1 MTELER
7 VLDDLVAA
15 APVGQRSWNDVVAR
29 ARRPR
34 RRRVVATVAAAALIT
49 LLVAAPPFSLGSRL
63 RGLFGGTPVDV
74 KRLSPLDL
82 QHMSAISAGFNPR
95 VPASK
100 QEQLTRLK
108 AASLRQIATRDG
120 RAYFVA
126 KWKRGGLCTAVGDV
140 GKPDLF
146 GAIACAPDFP
156 SSRRVLDETV
166 FHGGTPGVDDH
177 VWRLEGFAVDAV
189 AKVGLVTANG
199 KLEAVTP
206 VQDNVYVRTK
216 GLPSERVLGMIA
228 FDANGKAIWC
238 GWHTKCETLLRA
250 MKSAR

>member
-7 VLDDLVAA
+7 MLDDLVAA
-15 APVGQRSWNDVVAR
+15 APTSGSSWSEVVAR

-34 RRRVVATVAAAALIT
+34 RRRLAAAGAVVALA
-49 LLVAAPPFSLGSRL
+49 LLVAVPPFSLGSRL

-74 KRLSPLDL
+74 KRLFPLDL
-82 QHMSAISAGFNPR
+82 QRISAIAAGFNPH

-100 QEQLTRLK
+100 QEQLNRLK

-126 KWKRGGLCTAVGDV
+126 KWQRGGLCTAVGEV
-140 GKPDLF
+140 GQPDLF
-146 GAIACAPDFP
+146 GAISCAPDFP

-166 FHGGTPGVDDH
+166 FHGGTSGVDDH

-189 AKVGLVTANG
+189 AKVGLVTASG

-216 GLPSERVLGMIA
+216 GLPSERVLGIIA
-228 FDANGKAIWC
+228 FDANENAIWC
-238 GWHTKCETLLRA
+238 GWHAKCKTLLKA